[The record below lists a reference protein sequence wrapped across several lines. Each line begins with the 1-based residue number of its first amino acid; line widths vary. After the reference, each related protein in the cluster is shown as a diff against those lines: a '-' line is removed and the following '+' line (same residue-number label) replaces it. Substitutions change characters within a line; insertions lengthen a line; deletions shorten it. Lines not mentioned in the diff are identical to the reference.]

1 MKLERCGYSIS
12 TDPARLDR
20 ELIWEYLRTSYW
32 AEGIPRDVMDRS
44 IDGSLCFG
52 LYAPSGEQAGFAR
65 AVTDGATF
73 AWIGDL
79 FVLDPHRGQGL
90 GVWLTEV
97 VLGHAQMQGL
107 RKVVLATA
115 DAHGLYQRFGFERV
129 QGRGRLME
137 LSADLGSLYGEE

>member
-1 MKLERCGYSIS
+1 MELERDDYSIS

-20 ELIWEYLRTSYW
+20 ELIWEYLHTSYW

-79 FVLDPHRGQGL
+79 FVLDPHRGHGL
-90 GVWLTEV
+90 GVWLTEA
-97 VLGHAQMQGL
+97 VLAHPRMQGL
-107 RKVVLATA
+107 RKVILATA
-115 DAHGLYQRFGFERV
+115 DAHGLYERFGFERV
-129 QGRGRLME
+129 QSTGRLME
-137 LSADLGSLYGEE
+137 RSADLGSLYGEG